1 MVAVDLIGRVFV
13 AVPVP
18 MEIRHALAERLADM
32 PIPGKRVPPE
42 NWHVTVRF
50 LDVIDQVTY
59 ERFLAALD
67 PIGETSFDISLD
79 GFGAFPHPRKATVFW
94 AGVRR
99 GRTELAVLNEEAEE
113 AAQAAGLLAEE
124 RPFHPHLTLSRIRPH
139 TDVRSVVDEELS
151 LSWRCQ
157 SLVVYRSIL
166 GRGGARYEPLER
178 LDLIG

>member
-1 MVAVDLIGRVFV
+1 MAVDLVGRVFV

-18 MEIRHALAERLADM
+18 TEIRYALTAHLADM

-42 NWHVTVRF
+42 NWHITIRF

-59 ERFLAALD
+59 ERFLAELD
-67 PIGETSFDISLD
+67 PIAETAFDLSLD
-79 GFGAFPHPRKATVFW
+79 GFGAFPNPSRATVFW

-99 GRTELAVLNEEAEE
+99 GGTELAVLNEEAEE

-139 TDVRSVVDEELS
+139 SDVRKLIDEDLS

-157 SLVVYRSIL
+157 SLIVYRSIL
-166 GRGGARYEPLER
+166 GRGGARYEPLDR